1 MAMLVILL
9 QAAEGDVPLGSL
21 AVSSLARLGVTN
33 VALLRDAR
41 TICVVLEGWAFD
53 PVGSVS
59 EVVSAIS
66 AATRPTQ
73 TLHSAMQ
80 MTVKALPRTGGT
92 ERTSADGAERGES

>member
-1 MAMLVILL
+1 MAMLVVLL
-9 QAAEGDVPLGSL
+9 QAAEGDVPLGSV

-33 VALLRDAR
+33 VAVLRDEQ

-59 EVVSAIS
+59 EVLSTIS
-66 AATRPTQ
+66 AATRSTQ

-80 MTVKALPRTGGT
+80 ITLQALRSAGGRET
-92 ERTSADGAERGES
+92 NSAVGAERGES